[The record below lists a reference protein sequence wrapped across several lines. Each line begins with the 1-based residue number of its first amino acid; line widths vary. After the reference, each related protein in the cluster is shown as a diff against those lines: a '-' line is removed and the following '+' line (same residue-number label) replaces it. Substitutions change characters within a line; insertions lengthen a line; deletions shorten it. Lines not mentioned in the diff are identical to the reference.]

1 MIRHR
6 ERTSQSGLGSGI
18 IIALVIALAVP
29 LAIPRVAHADI
40 GDEPSSSGTNKP
52 GIDQVQDTDKPREPS
67 LLENKPADAA
77 VQKKAAAPSQPIY
90 EKWQF
95 WAITGGIVVGGILA
109 ILAGQKIAHQVNG
122 GDVRP
127 CNPGFLGCFGEGQ

>member
-18 IIALVIALAVP
+18 IVALVVALAF
-29 LAIPRVAHADI
+29 AAMPRVAHADI
-40 GDEPSSSGTNKP
+40 GDEPSSSSPNKP

-67 LLENKPADAA
+67 LLEKKPADAA
-77 VQKKAAAPSQPIY
+77 VQKQAAPSQPIY

-95 WAITGGIVVGGILA
+95 WAIAGGIVVGGILA